1 MINYKKV
8 PPDAYL
14 FVKKALKGDFIL
26 SQYPSFHDSMM
37 ESFAIISL
45 DGKISVYYFK
55 DGTLQIEG
63 DETSNTFRGI
73 VKKVNGII
81 SKKDYL

>member
-14 FVKKALKGDFIL
+14 LVKKALGGNFVL
-26 SQYPSFHDSMM
+26 SQYPSFHDSMI

-45 DGKISVYYFK
+45 NGTISVYYFK
-55 DGTLQIEG
+55 DGTLQIDG
-63 DETSNTFRGI
+63 DENNHTYHRI
-73 VKKVNGII
+73 IKKVNGLI